1 MKKGEAETLSGT
13 SFKDGSLLEELARKH
28 VIAFKGVLPKHHK
41 PLYGRRKWGSLCSGS
56 EGAHYVMEAAETAMQ
71 EWNTASGQEP
81 LQLEQLFACES
92 VAIKRKWIH
101 HVVNVPRLAKGQ
113 QAVCIFIDILHM
125 GQATAFCETHDK
137 PCVVPAADVLIVS
150 TSCKDLSMLSS
161 AARNFS
167 EPVLGMTTSPGG
179 SADTFAGFLAYL
191 DNHSASMVI
200 YENSDQMVDDYAA
213 PQEKT
218 NEDVFNAKMSS
229 RGYEGHN
236 FVINAKLYG
245 CPASRRRFFAVYIK
259 TVMGIVDYSTR
270 TVFDQLTTMTM
281 LLQCCKRTCPPARDL
296 LLADDDVA
304 LQAELLAM
312 LEKPER
318 IAEKQTWQ
326 IDHQKEYVKVC
337 ARWGSDSP
345 CQATRNS
352 PWLPILNAYQ
362 RSLLTLNQ
370 HKALGKRTRL
380 YVARQHSTAYGWH
393 STASGQQPTDSV
405 QERRT
410 FPVLMI
416 DVRPSA
422 ARLSTSTRDEYCQQE
437 IAPCIVPD
445 QRLWLHIET
454 PRPMLGREAMLFQ
467 GWPISSVAFAPWMTD
482 SLLYGLAG
490 NAVACPVLLALLMA
504 TASAVSTMD
513 TEVVADVP
521 WSNDDEDEQSAA
533 LLLLAG
539 LSA

>member
-1 MKKGEAETLSGT
+1 MKKNRAERLSGT
-13 SFKDGSLLEELARKH
+13 SFKDGSLLEVLARKH
-28 VIAFKGVLPKHHK
+28 VIAFKGVLVEHHK
-41 PLYGRRKWGSLCSGS
+41 PLHGRRKWGSLCSGS
-56 EGAHYVMEAAETAMQ
+56 EGAHYVMEAAVTAMQ

-81 LQLEQLFACES
+81 LQLEQLFACEI

-113 QAVCIFIDILHM
+113 AAICIFIDILHM
-125 GQATAFCETHDK
+125 GQATAYCETHDQH
-137 PCVVPAADVLIVS
+137 CVVPGVDVLIVS
-150 TSCKDLSMLSS
+150 TSCKDLSILSS

-191 DNHSASMVI
+191 DHHTASMVI
-200 YENSDQMVDDYAA
+200 YENSDQMVDDHAA

-245 CPASRRRFFAVYIK
+245 CPASRRRFFAVYIQ
-259 TVMGIVDYSTR
+259 TVTGIVDYSKR
-270 TVFDQLTTMTM
+270 TVFDQLATMTM
-281 LLQCCKRTCPPARDL
+281 LLQCCKRACPPARDL
-296 LLADDDVA
+296 LLADDDLA
-304 LQAELLAM
+304 LQAVLLAM

-370 HKALGKRTRL
+370 LRVLGKRTRL
-380 YVARQHSTAYGWH
+380 YEARQHSTA
-393 STASGQQPTDSV
+393 SGQPPTDSV
-405 QERRT
+405 QEQRT

-422 ARLSTSTRDEYCQQE
+422 ARLSTSIVDEYCQQE

-490 NAVACPVLLALLMA
+490 NAVACPVLLALVMA
-504 TASAVSTMD
+504 TATAVSTKD
-513 TEVVADVP
+513 TDVVADVS
-521 WSNDDEDEQSAA
+521 WNNDDEDEQSAA